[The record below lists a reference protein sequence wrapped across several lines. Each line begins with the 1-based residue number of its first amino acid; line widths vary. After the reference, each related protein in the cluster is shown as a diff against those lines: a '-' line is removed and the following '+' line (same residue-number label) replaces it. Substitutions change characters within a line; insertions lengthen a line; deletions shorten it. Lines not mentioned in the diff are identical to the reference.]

1 MRTGV
6 LADSNNSFFQPMD
19 HVSHERHLG
28 VAHIA
33 KHTRTTR
40 KRKQG
45 YRSTFRPRAPYMAH
59 YELAQLLNP
68 ENPREALPAFSTHME
83 ASQRPNPPASFK
95 MLVEDFKRDNP
106 SYVSRHRDKMILDET
121 AYFLQKTGLN
131 PDSYFQTKFGNLS
144 RTIAKPLH
152 IIYER
157 AVEKEDQSQQGM
169 LEAAYE
175 ESMHLL
181 LNERPPSPPSPPSA
195 YSPYVP
201 PPATPASNIPTFMQ
215 GLNMPYINAP

>member
-28 VAHIA
+28 LPHIA

-45 YRSTFRPRAPYMAH
+45 YRSTPRPRAPYMAH
-59 YELAQLLNP
+59 YELAQLMNP
-68 ENPREALPAFSTHME
+68 ENPRGSLEAFSTHME
-83 ASQRPNPPASFK
+83 ASQRPNPPANFK

-106 SYVSRHRDKMILDET
+106 SYVSRHRDKMLLDET

-157 AVEKEDQSQQGM
+157 AVEKEDQSRQAD

-181 LNERPPSPPSPPSA
+181 LNERPPEPDFSP

-201 PPATPASNIPTFMQ
+201 PPATPAPNIPTFMQ

>member
-1 MRTGV
+1 MDFV
-6 LADSNNSFFQPMD
+6 SN
-19 HVSHERHLG
+19 ERHLG
-28 VAHIA
+28 LPHIEKTAH
-33 KHTRTTR
+33 KTRRR
-40 KRKQG
+40 KTG
-45 YRSTFRPRAPYMAH
+45 YRATPRPRAPYMSH
-59 YELAQLLNP
+59 FELAQLMNA
-68 ENPREALPAFSTHME
+68 ENPREAMPAFSTHME
-83 ASQRPNPPASFK
+83 ASLRPNPPASFK
-95 MLVEDFKRDNP
+95 QVVEQFKEDHP
-106 SYVSRHRDKMILDET
+106 SYVSSHRDKLLLPET

-157 AVEKEDQSQQGM
+157 AVEKEDQSRQAD

-175 ESMHLL
+175 ESMKLL

-201 PPATPASNIPTFMQ
+201 PLATPAPNIPTFMQ
-215 GLNMPYINAP
+215 GLNMPYVNAP

>member
-19 HVSHERHLG
+19 FVSHERHLG
-28 VAHIA
+28 LPHIE

-40 KRKQG
+40 KRKTG
-45 YRSTFRPRAPYMAH
+45 YRSTPRPRAPYMAH
-59 YELAQLLNP
+59 WELAQLMNA
-68 ENPREALPAFSTHME
+68 ENPRLSLEAFSTHME
-83 ASQRPNPPASFK
+83 SSQRPNPPASFRK
-95 MLVEDFKRDNP
+95 VVEDFKRDNP
-106 SYVSRHRDKMILDET
+106 SYVSRHRDKMLLDET
-121 AYFLQKTGLN
+121 AYFLGKTGLN

-157 AVEKEDQSQQGM
+157 AVEKEDQSQQAM

-175 ESMHLL
+175 ESMKLL
-181 LNERPPSPPSPPSA
+181 LNEPKPEPPSPAP
-195 YSPYVP
+195 YSPYQP
-201 PPATPASNIPTFMQ
+201 
-215 GLNMPYINAP
+215 

>member
-1 MRTGV
+1 MHSITMRTGV

-45 YRSTFRPRAPYMAH
+45 YRSTPRPRAPYMAH

-68 ENPREALPAFSTHME
+68 ENPRGSLEAFSTHME

-106 SYVSRHRDKMILDET
+106 SYVSRHRDKMLLDET
-121 AYFLQKTGLN
+121 AYFLQKNWAQPRLLF
-131 PDSYFQTKFGNLS
+131 PD
-144 RTIAKPLH
+144 
-152 IIYER
+152 
-157 AVEKEDQSQQGM
+157 
-169 LEAAYE
+169 
-175 ESMHLL
+175 
-181 LNERPPSPPSPPSA
+181 
-195 YSPYVP
+195 
-201 PPATPASNIPTFMQ
+201 
-215 GLNMPYINAP
+215 

>member
-45 YRSTFRPRAPYMAH
+45 YRSTPRPRAPYMAH

-95 MLVEDFKRDNP
+95 QVVEDFKRDHP
-106 SYVSRHRDKMILDET
+106 SYVSRHRDKMLLDET
-121 AYFLQKTGLN
+121 AYFLGKTGLN

-157 AVEKEDQSQQGM
+157 AVEQEDQSRQAY

-175 ESMHLL
+175 ESMKLL
-181 LNERPPSPPSPPSA
+181 LNERPPEPDFSP

-201 PPATPASNIPTFMQ
+201 PATPAPNIPTFMQ